1 MKDPSTTPSALSVT
15 MSEKSKAALGAGA
28 PVSGEALA
36 DGESL
41 PDARHILIVED
52 DPNTAEMLS
61 AYFSSLGYKV
71 SHAAWGQDAIEM
83 AVEMLPDLIVLDI
96 HLPDIDGYE
105 VCQHLRSRRR
115 TEHTPVVFLTERRER
130 MDRLTGLELGAVDY
144 ITKPFD
150 VQELRYR
157 IRNILRRSRMETL
170 LHSVTGLPTS
180 VLVEEQLE
188 RVAKMPNLSL
198 IGVSLNGMEAFSDV
212 YGFVTHDDV
221 LRAVALILR
230 NTSMEVVSSD
240 PFVGQ
245 LDPYHFLIVA
255 PAGQEGYV
263 VMGRLD
269 QRLNEAI
276 SFFYPHKDWES
287 GQRSDGSP
295 LPRISFELNLV
306 PSDQLPQAGSGL
318 GALVRLREMLFEKQ
332 SS

>member
-1 MKDPSTTPSALSVT
+1 MASEPDISV
-15 MSEKSKAALGAGA
+15 EPRAAAPLGAA
-28 PVSGEALA
+28 ASEDAAVSSEAA
-36 DGESL
+36 I
-41 PDARHILIVED
+41 RHILIVED

-71 SHAAWGQDAIEM
+71 SHAAWGEDAIEM
-83 AVEMLPDLIVLDI
+83 ATEMLPDLIVLDI

-105 VCQHLRSRRR
+105 VCQHLRSQRR

-157 IRNILRRSRMETL
+157 IRNILRRSRMDTL
-170 LHSVTGLPTS
+170 LHPVTGLPTS

-198 IGVSLNGMEAFSDV
+198 IGVSLHGMEAFSDI

-230 NTSMEVVSSD
+230 NTSMEIVNSE

-245 LDPYHFLIVA
+245 LDVYQFLIVA
-255 PAGQEGYV
+255 PAGQDGYI

-295 LPRISFELNLV
+295 LPRIGFELKLI
-306 PSDQLPQAGSGL
+306 PSDQLPREGG
-318 GALVRLREMLFEKQ
+318 LVRLREMLFEQ
-332 SS
+332 QPS

>member
-1 MKDPSTTPSALSVT
+1 MARESDADVGPQVTTSTEATASAATS
-15 MSEKSKAALGAGA
+15 SEVG
-28 PVSGEALA
+28 
-36 DGESL
+36 D
-41 PDARHILIVED
+41 RHILIVED

-71 SHAAWGQDAIEM
+71 SHAAWGEDAIEM
-83 AVEMLPDLIVLDI
+83 ATETLPDLIVLDI

-115 TEHTPVVFLTERRER
+115 TEHTPIVFLTERRER
-130 MDRLTGLELGAVDY
+130 MDRLTGLELGAIDY

-157 IRNILRRSRMETL
+157 VRNILRRSHMDTL
-170 LHSVTGLPTS
+170 LSSVTGLPTS
-180 VLVEEQLE
+180 VLVEEQVE
-188 RVAKMPNLSL
+188 RVAKTPKLSL
-198 IGVSLNGMEAFSDV
+198 IGISLHGMEAFSDI

-230 NTSMEVVSSD
+230 NTSTEVMSSE

-245 LDPYHFLIVA
+245 LDTYQFLVVA
-255 PAGQEGYV
+255 PAGQDGYV

-295 LPRISFELNLV
+295 LPRISFDLKLI
-306 PSDQLPQAGSGL
+306 PSEQLPQEGG
-318 GALVRLREMLFEKQ
+318 LVRLREMLFEE
-332 SS
+332 